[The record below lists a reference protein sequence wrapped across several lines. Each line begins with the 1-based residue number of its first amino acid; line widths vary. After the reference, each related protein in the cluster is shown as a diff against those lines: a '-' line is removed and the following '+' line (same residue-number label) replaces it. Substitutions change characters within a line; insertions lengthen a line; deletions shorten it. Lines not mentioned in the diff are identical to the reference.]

1 MIKADKDAKIESRDA
16 ENRIWLMLKTNMV
29 ENEGERGKPL
39 FRMEKFEKDESIYAL
54 RWEWRGRPVRL
65 IQKA

>member
-1 MIKADKDAKIESRDA
+1 
-16 ENRIWLMLKTNMV
+16 MV
-29 ENEGERGKPL
+29 ENEGERGKSL